1 MKNQKKAYLYA
12 LSTVLLWST
21 VSTAFKI
28 SLKSV
33 DFIQLLFFGVLVSIV
48 IMIGIALFQ
57 GQIKIL
63 FSPQKKD
70 LLKSAA
76 NGFLNPFLYYIMLLK
91 AYSVLPA
98 QIAQPLN
105 YLWPV
110 MLVLL
115 SVPLLGQKLTTR
127 SFIGIVCGFVGVY
140 IISTQ
145 GNIFG
150 FKISSPLG
158 VALAAGSSVIWA
170 LYWILNQKDKRNEV
184 NKLFWNFVFGL
195 IYTTISFFL
204 FSSFTIPS
212 SIGLFAVIYVGFFEL
227 GITFFLWMKALQYT
241 ESNDKISN
249 LIFLSP
255 FLALIF
261 ISFILHEK
269 IYYTT
274 ILGLVFIILGIMVQQ
289 LKKR

>member
-1 MKNQKKAYLYA
+1 VKNQKKAYLYA